1 MESDSPRSSHETL
14 IIERS
19 PSRHRSRSRL
29 RKELIEKREVREI
42 SRPRSVSIHRSR
54 RQSSPVR
61 VVERDDIVVD
71 DNRHLQVIVPERHRR
86 SDRDIR
92 AEIEALEAEQKA
104 LQLERRNRDVALIRD
119 TEIIERDREDEEVL
133 EVKRDRR
140 GRMSLVRHKR

>member
-1 MESDSPRSSHETL
+1 MRV
-14 IIERS
+14 
-19 PSRHRSRSRL
+19 
-29 RKELIEKREVREI
+29 IEK
-42 SRPRSVSIHRSR
+42 
-54 RQSSPVR
+54 
-61 VVERDDIVVD
+61 DDVIID

-104 LQLERRNRDVALIRD
+104 LQLERRTRDVALIRD
-119 TEIIERDREDEEVL
+119 TEISDREEVL